1 MAGSEIKTWRAMLH
15 ASIAVREALMRA
27 VPDQHGVRGPQF
39 GVLRA
44 VAEAGQDGIRL
55 TDISN
60 RLMVSCAHVTGLVDR
75 LEAMGIVV
83 REPHPS
89 DRRALLAKLTP
100 YGREVVDDVMPR
112 HDARAKAI
120 FSALSAD
127 ERAELVRLL
136 DRLADAAQKLV
147 EEEPV
152 PKAHRRS

>member
-1 MAGSEIKTWRAMLH
+1 MAGTELKTWRALLH
-15 ASIAVREALMRA
+15 AHFTVREALMRA

-44 VAEAGQDGIRL
+44 VSEAGDEGIRL

-60 RLMVSCAHVTGLVDR
+60 RLLVSCAHVTGLVDR
-75 LEAMGIVV
+75 LEAIGLIV

-100 YGREVVDDVMPR
+100 LGREVVDDVIPR

-120 FSALSAD
+120 FSVLSTE
-127 ERAELVRLL
+127 ERAQLVGLL
-136 DRLADAAQKLV
+136 DRLSDAARKL
-147 EEEPV
+147 EGEEPR
-152 PKAHRRS
+152 PRNNRRG